1 MSVDLQF
8 NTILHKQANQMQVRG
23 VLGQFLWHLFIAKQM
38 QLFAW

>member
-23 VLGQFLWHLFIAKQM
+23 VLRQLLCLVFIAKQM